1 MELKNQL
8 NACPMTYKDVV
19 RMRRFGVVTK
29 QECEFDLNHLKDPEN
44 LPDSAN
50 YFYEL
55 FILDERGNLIDIP
68 VIISNYIDE
77 NDQKPNLT
85 LNKET
90 SQLFRRFFIFDTI
103 SGITGSGDYK
113 KNKEPS
119 IVRYA
124 TDIKLSI
131 ALDPDNQESILKP
144 LLWITYK
151 EKRTSII

>member
-1 MELKNQL
+1 M
-8 NACPMTYKDVV
+8 
-19 RMRRFGVVTK
+19 
-29 QECEFDLNHLKDPEN
+29 KDPEN
-44 LPDSAN
+44 LPDTAN

-55 FILDERGNLIDIP
+55 YILDERGNLIDIP
-68 VIISNYIDE
+68 VIISNYVDE
-77 NDQKPNLT
+77 NDQKPNAT

-113 KNKEPS
+113 KNVEPS